1 MTSTACSGQSSADD
15 CLLQSHH
22 PVPWRLTMAK
32 TIKASFANGVF
43 TPLEPLLDIEEGSV
57 FVLNIETALFESEQ
71 EESEL
76 QAVPVDDDPKRLKSI
91 LDEMDVEDYLR
102 NRNS

>member
-1 MTSTACSGQSSADD
+1 
-15 CLLQSHH
+15 
-22 PVPWRLTMAK
+22 MAK